1 MKIVKDIHTTT
12 SNIAGF
18 ALLGVLWAISDSRWW
33 SCSNNGLQVLENW
46 TYGTISLLLG
56 TGVAIVA
63 RHYNYGEKLRYY
75 TEMAVRLMFIYAL
88 ITIALIKTE
97 GYFYDLSLIT
107 KQYKLVDIKMSE
119 LADAFNGYSP
129 FYQSFNGAI
138 LLGGLGMLCFRN
150 TQRVGALVLAANQ
163 SNPIAGVWKV
173 DKIDFLAGDISE
185 TIKQELEDFDK
196 IIIDKDRFGAVE
208 VGDSLSYFEFIVN
221 PKDKQLEFWNFFDYR
236 EIDLKGKYEQISPD
250 TLLYI
255 GRNNKDS
262 LQIILTLE
270 K

>member
-1 MKIVKDIHTTT
+1 
-12 SNIAGF
+12 
-18 ALLGVLWAISDSRWW
+18 
-33 SCSNNGLQVLENW
+33 
-46 TYGTISLLLG
+46 
-56 TGVAIVA
+56 
-63 RHYNYGEKLRYY
+63 
-75 TEMAVRLMFIYAL
+75 
-88 ITIALIKTE
+88 
-97 GYFYDLSLIT
+97 
-107 KQYKLVDIKMSE
+107 MSE

-150 TQRVGALVLAANQ
+150 TQRVGALVLAATLAHSVVLNYSFDSCMITKNSIFLSAALYLLYNDVFELFAFYSRSKPIVSYDWTPVPASHHLYKSVTVYKLVLLAGLMFYNHDYVKDIKNFKGRNQ